1 MKSPKKARFNFMPRS
16 GDFCF
21 RERGIFVDATVGY
34 KKNDAGAG
42 GVAPR
47 SIPDNCV
54 ALCRVIKYF
63 DDVRRENENGTSAAA
78 EAGK

>member
-34 KKNDAGAG
+34 KKTMRARAASRL
-42 GVAPR
+42 VQFP
-47 SIPDNCV
+47 IT
-54 ALCRVIKYF
+54 ALPF
-63 DDVRRENENGTSAAA
+63 A
-78 EAGK
+78 ES